1 MVLKF
6 LRKFSSV
13 NLGHIGVSV
22 AWVASRSRLF
32 LKLVDEFWSLL
43 LEELA
48 VAVVVFERDAILL
61 HQIVVG
67 ELG

>member
-13 NLGHIGVSV
+13 NLGHVGVSV

-43 LEELA
+43 LEELT
-48 VAVVVFERDAILL
+48 VAVVIFERDAILL

>member
-13 NLGHIGVSV
+13 NLGHVGVSI
-22 AWVASRSRLF
+22 AWVAAITGLF
-32 LKLVDEFWSLL
+32 LHAIEEFWSLL
-43 LEELA
+43 LKELA
-48 VAVVVFERDAILL
+48 VAIVVFVGNAILL
-61 HQIVVG
+61 HDVVIC

>member
-6 LRKFSSV
+6 LSKFSSV
-13 NLGHIGVSV
+13 NLRHIGVSV
-22 AWVASRSRLF
+22 AWVAAGTRLF
-32 LKLVDEFWSLL
+32 LDLVKKFWTLL

-48 VAVVVFERDAILL
+48 IAVIVFERDAILL